1 MFGGDLLGWLT
12 GGSDL
17 GMGGGMLPPGMY
29 PGGGNVPMPPV
40 QQTGADMVPPV
51 PPMNVEAM
59 PGQNAGGYPPPT
71 DPATTG
77 GMPSIQGGGP
87 PIPPDPSIE
96 AMPGGQGG
104 PAPAPPMPAPRPAAA
119 GSGPLPPGTPPPG
132 IDLPGVMSSY
142 AKAGGNPMMPPPGEG
157 GTLPGGGGSA
167 NSQGPIARALGL
179 SPEVSN
185 RLARGMAAG
194 LKAAGSSSGKS
205 PFQALTSGAGEA
217 MDGQNKSDDNEYG
230 KKLKYLN
237 AAVAAQSEGDKAAYN
252 KNYAKYLG
260 DKLKA
265 DTEKAAG
272 GSAGKSGAWNKPDS
286 QKFLDAQRAVS
297 QDPDIKASQK
307 VLENVLKTG
316 SQADIARAQA
326 EHAKLVADKQGQYVT
341 AVGLDPAKLAANQKN
356 PPGTPPVKGPDGK
369 MTGGNPITVTSKAD
383 FDNYV
388 KPGQAYMNP
397 ADGKIYIRKGGDNK
411 SGADSKTAAP
421 ATPSTPPLP
430 PGLPPIRTLYRRRA
444 EMPGQGLPTSSDD
457 YE

>member
-29 PGGGNVPMPPV
+29 PGGGEVPMPPV
-40 QQTGADMVPPV
+40 QQTGADM
-51 PPMNVEAM
+51 
-59 PGQNAGGYPPPT
+59 PPPLRINAT
-71 DPATTG
+71 EDP
-77 GMPSIQGGGP
+77 IQNRNP
-87 PIPPDPSIE
+87 MTE

-132 IDLPGVMSSY
+132 MPTSLAPPGGGVDVPGAMRSY
-142 AKAGGNPMMPPPGEG
+142 VAAGGNPMMPPPGEG

-194 LKAAGSSSGKS
+194 LKAAGNSSGKS
-205 PFQALTSGAGEA
+205 AFQALTSGAGEA

-237 AAVAAQSEGDKAAYN
+237 AAVAAQSAGDKAAYN

-430 PGLPPIRTLYRRRA
+430 PGLPPM
-444 EMPGQGLPTSSDD
+444 MPGQGLPTSSDD

>member
-194 LKAAGSSSGKS
+194 LKAAGNSSGKS
-205 PFQALTSGAGEA
+205 AFQALTSGAGEA

-230 KKLKYLN
+230 KKLKYHGADMADKATKNKEDYNNNYLKYLN
-237 AAVAAQSEGDKAAYN
+237 A
-252 KNYAKYLG
+252 
-260 DKLKA
+260 KLKA
-265 DTEKAAG
+265 DQDKAAG
-272 GSAGKSGAWNKPDS
+272 GSTGKSGAWNKPDS
-286 QKFLDAQRAVS
+286 QKFLDTRREVS
-297 QDPDIKASQK
+297 RDPDIKASLK
-307 VLENVLKTG
+307 VLESVLKTG
-316 SQADIARAQA
+316 SQADVAKAQA
-326 EHAKLVADKQGQYVT
+326 DHAKLVADKQNEYAS
-341 AVGLDPAKLAANQKN
+341 AVGLDPAKLAFNLKN
-356 PPGTPPVKGPDGK
+356 PPGSPPTKGPDGK
-369 MTGGNPITVTSKAD
+369 TVGGNPHIVTSRAD
-383 FDNYV
+383 FDTYV
-388 KPGQAYMNP
+388 KPGQAYINP
-397 ADGKIYIRKGGDNK
+397 KDNQIYIRKGGDNK
-411 SGADSKTAAP
+411 GGADSKAAAP
-421 ATPSTPPLP
+421 ATPSMPPLP
-430 PGLPPIRTLYRRRA
+430 PGLPPM
-444 EMPGQGLPTSSDD
+444 MPGQGLPTSSDD